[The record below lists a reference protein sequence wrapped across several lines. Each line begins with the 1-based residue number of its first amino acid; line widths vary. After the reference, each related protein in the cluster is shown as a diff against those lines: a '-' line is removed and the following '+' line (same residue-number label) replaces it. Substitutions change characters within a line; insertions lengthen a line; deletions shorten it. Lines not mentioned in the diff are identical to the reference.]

1 MQADSKLEQ
10 ELAELD
16 TLSLDALRAHWQ
28 KQYGCLPPTSVR
40 RELLIRSAAWHLQA
54 KRLGGY
60 SAETRRRLKVAMADV
75 SKTLADRRADQHAQ
89 QADGTQA
96 KVALADDTYSP
107 SRSEPP
113 TAAETRTGNGSLSK
127 PKRRDAQ
134 PGARLIRDWNGRTH
148 VVDVIEG
155 GYVFESKLY
164 SSLTAIARKIT
175 GTGWSGPRFFGLVT
189 R

>member
-1 MQADSKLEQ
+1 MEQ

-16 TLSLDALRAHWQ
+16 NLSRDELGARWQ
-28 KQYGCLPPTSVR
+28 KQHGYLPPTGMR
-40 RELLIRSAAWHLQA
+40 RALLIRSAAWHLQA

-60 SAETRRRLKVAMADV
+60 SAETRRRLKIAMADV
-75 SKTLADRRADQHAQ
+75 SKTLADRRADQHVQ
-89 QADGTQA
+89 QADGARST
-96 KVALADDTYSP
+96 VALADDAYST

-113 TAAETRTGNGSLSK
+113 SAAVGAKTGNGSLSK

-155 GYVFESKLY
+155 GYVFEAKLY
-164 SSLTAIARKIT
+164 SSLTAVTRKIT
-175 GTGWSGPRFFGLVT
+175 GTHWSGPRFFGLVT

>member
-1 MQADSKLEQ
+1 MRADGNLEQ
-10 ELAELD
+10 ELAELE
-16 TLSLDALRAHWQ
+16 TLSRDELSARWQ

-60 SAETRRRLKVAMADV
+60 SAETRRHLKVAMADV
-75 SKTLADRRADQHAQ
+75 SKTLADRRADQLAQ
-89 QADGTQA
+89 KADGVT
-96 KVALADDTYSP
+96 VALADDACST

-113 TAAETRTGNGSLSK
+113 TAAEARTGKRSSSK
-127 PKRRDAQ
+127 PKRRDAP

-155 GYVFESKLY
+155 GYVFEAKLY
-164 SSLTAIARKIT
+164 SSLTAITRNIT
-175 GTGWSGPRFFGLVT
+175 GTHWSGPRFFGLVT

>member
-1 MQADSKLEQ
+1 MQADSRFEQ
-10 ELAELD
+10 VLAELD
-16 TLSLDALRAHWQ
+16 TLSREELSVRWQ
-28 KQYGCLPPTSVR
+28 KQYGYLPPTGMR

-60 SAETRRRLKVAMADV
+60 SAETRRRLKIAMADV
-75 SKTLADRRADQHAQ
+75 SKTLADRRADQHAE
-89 QADGTQA
+89 QADGTRSTDA
-96 KVALADDTYSP
+96 FGDDWHST

-113 TAAETRTGNGSLSK
+113 AAAEPRTGNGILSK

-155 GYVFESKLY
+155 GYVFEAQLY
-164 SSLTAIARKIT
+164 SSLTAISRKIT
-175 GTGWSGPRFFGLVT
+175 GTHWSGPNSSDW
-189 R
+189 

>member
-1 MQADSKLEQ
+1 MEQ

-16 TLSLDALRAHWQ
+16 TLSRDALGVLWQ
-28 KQYGCLPPTSVR
+28 KQYGCLPPTGVR

-60 SAETRRRLKVAMADV
+60 SAETRRRLKFAMADV
-75 SKTLADRRADQHAQ
+75 SKTLADRRADQLAQ
-89 QADGTQA
+89 QADGTRSSDA
-96 KVALADDTYSP
+96 VAENGHST

-113 TAAETRTGNGSLSK
+113 PAAETRSGGNSSSK
-127 PKRRDAQ
+127 PKRRDVQ

-155 GYVFESKLY
+155 GYVFEAKLY
-164 SSLTAIARKIT
+164 SSLTAITRKIT
-175 GTGWSGPRFFGLVT
+175 GTHWSGPRFFGLVT